1 MLGHGR
7 RRVIDFTGISQIWLR
22 EALKRW
28 VAEELP
34 TRRGDHATAILQ
46 DHVHRIGELSASL
59 RLHRGDHGD
68 DPRALGR
75 GDIIAFL
82 SRLKHRQVT
91 GQMSSWRHST
101 TCRQVAMI
109 LRECRAL
116 GLTRHGQPMS
126 GLPDDFAVRR
136 DDIPQQASDDEPGRA
151 LPAGVLNQLITA
163 LPLLEQSASPAF
175 RAAVELLMDTGR
187 RPTEVC
193 KLSWDCLDQDS
204 DGKYALIY
212 TDFKAN
218 RAGRRLPITGETA
231 TVITGQQQRVRAR
244 YPDTPAAELALSPG
258 SPGTGRA
265 SGPSSTASRPP
276 TTAPGSTHYPRC
288 RWPTAG
294 SSIRPPCSSTPTGTA
309 SPSGTLTQEHPL
321 TCSKTSWDTAR

>member
-46 DHVHRIGELSASL
+46 DHVHRIEELSASL

-82 SRLKHRQVT
+82 SRLTHRQVT

-136 DDIPQQASDDEPGRA
+136 DDIPQQAADDEPGRA

-163 LPLLEQSASPAF
+163 LPAAGTIGQPCLPGRG
-175 RAAVELLMDTGR
+175 RAADGDRPPADRGLQAQLGLPGPGLRWQVRPDLHRLQSQPGRTAAAHHRRNRQGDHRPAAAGPCPLSRYPGSRARSFPPAHQEPGGQAAHRRQRRGLPPPHLGRLTTRAAGGR
-187 RPTEVC
+187 RP
-193 KLSWDCLDQDS
+193 
-204 DGKYALIY
+204 G
-212 TDFKAN
+212 
-218 RAGRRLPITGETA
+218 
-231 TVITGQQQRVRAR
+231 VR
-244 YPDTPAAELALSPG
+244 
-258 SPGTGRA
+258 
-265 SGPSSTASRPP
+265 
-276 TTAPGSTHYPRC
+276 
-288 RWPTAG
+288 
-294 SSIRPPCSSTPTGTA
+294 
-309 SPSGTLTQEHPL
+309 
-321 TCSKTSWDTAR
+321 